1 MLLAVDLHFQVDL
14 AGAHIGRLYAED
26 EGVVVFL
33 LLDDGFAQPG
43 EDFAQM
49 VYRLFDG
56 FGIHLDQVDVFRIA
70 GLRLQIEFVQRRAT
84 TEGEVFL

>member
-56 FGIHLDQVDVFRIA
+56 FGAAFTWTRSMSSEYR
-70 GLRLQIEFVQRRAT
+70 GCGSR
-84 TEGEVFL
+84 